1 MFIIFPTGHEQVTA
15 RRWPVVTVLL
25 VVANFLV
32 FLALKPLE
40 ASRSAEAERLL
51 GGAIEQLEAHPAL
64 MPPPCLQAHL
74 TDSGR
79 EQLAEARSKGARAT
93 PAEQAILDELCER
106 VDAAVRR
113 VPSYH
118 YGYRPADM
126 NFWGLLSHQFLHG
139 GWMHLLG
146 NMWFLWLAGYVI
158 EDAWGRLAFPAFY
171 LLAGAFAALGHHLAE
186 PHSAI
191 PLIGASGA
199 IAGVMGAFLVRNAK
213 TKIKFFVWLI
223 VRPFRFEAPA
233 YLMLP
238 LWFGDQVLWGILQP
252 GGVAYFAHVGG
263 FIFGGC
269 VALMLRFS
277 GAETELDQAIE
288 NRGALLED
296 PRIAESARL
305 IEAGK
310 PDVAVARLEAL
321 LAKEPRRIDVWL
333 ELLRAS
339 SVLGDPAREKRA
351 RLKLMELYLQQDLG
365 DGALALYDEL
375 PAGDARASVP
385 PSLRLRIA
393 RQYERSG
400 RANAALHAFGAL
412 HDRPDPTA
420 ISVDHDWTVASA
432 ALIAHA
438 ELALKLGRR
447 EEAVSLWRRAQT
459 EGNPEFVQIVKQGLA
474 RAEALPHDR

>member
-1 MFIIFPTGHEQVTA
+1 MFIIFPTGHEEVTA
-15 RRWPVVTVLL
+15 RRWPLVTIFL
-25 VVANFLV
+25 VVANVLV
-32 FLALKPLE
+32 FVALGPLE
-40 ASRSAEAERLL
+40 TSRKAEAERLL
-51 GGAIEQLEAHPAL
+51 GSAIQQLESYPGL
-64 MPPPCLQAHL
+64 TPPPCLAARL
-74 TDSGR
+74 TVAGR
-79 EQLAEARSKGARAT
+79 EDLAQARSKGAPAP

-106 VDAAVRR
+106 TQAALRR

-118 YGYRPADM
+118 YGYRPVDM
-126 NFWGLLSHQFLHG
+126 NWGGLLSHQFLHG

-158 EDAWGRLAFPAFY
+158 EDAWGRLAFPVFY
-171 LLAGAFAALGHHLAE
+171 LLAGIFGAVGHHLSG

-199 IAGVMGAFLVRNAK
+199 IAGVMGAFLIRNAK
-213 TKIKFFVWLI
+213 TKIKFFVWL
-223 VRPFRFEAPA
+223 VLRPFRFEAPA

-269 VALMLRFS
+269 VALMLRLS

-288 NRGALLED
+288 NRGAVLED

-305 IEAGK
+305 IEAGQA
-310 PDVAVARLEAL
+310 DVAVARLEAL

-339 SVLGDPAREKRA
+339 EILGDAARKERA
-351 RLKLMELYLQQDLG
+351 RIKLMELYLQQDLG

-375 PAGDARASVP
+375 PDADARASVP
-385 PSLRLRIA
+385 PSLRLRLA

-400 RANAALHAFGAL
+400 RADNALRAFGAL
-412 HDRPDPTA
+412 HARPDPAA
-420 ISVDHDWTVASA
+420 ITLDHDWTVASA

-447 EEAVSLWRRAQT
+447 EEALSLWRRAQT
-459 EGNPEFVQIVKQGLA
+459 EGNPELVQIVKQGLA
-474 RAEALPHDR
+474 RAEALAP